1 VKALVFRGGRLAVVD
16 DYPEPQPAADEV
28 VIDVTLAGICRTDIE
43 VTRGYMNFEGVL
55 GHECVGVVGQA
66 GGAAGKKW
74 IGRRVVCE
82 INCVCGKCDMCMAG
96 LKTHCRRRTAI
107 GIEGRDG
114 CFAQRVAVPVANLHA
129 VPNGVA
135 DDVAV
140 FAEPLAAALQ
150 IIQQVRPSPRD
161 TVVVIGDGRLGQ
173 LTAQVLASRG
183 LRPMVV
189 GKSRDKLRRLERLG
203 IGVLDVAEARPR
215 GETHLVVEASG
226 SVEGLRMAIEFVRPR
241 GTIVLKST
249 LAVGEPLNLS
259 PVVVNEVTIL
269 GSRCGPLNEA
279 LVTLANGAVST
290 DGLVSAVYPLSD
302 GVKAMDAAMRPE
314 SLKVLIRP

>member
-1 VKALVFRGGRLAVVD
+1 VD
-16 DYPEPQPAADEV
+16 DHPEPRAGVDDV
-28 VIDVTLAGICRTDIE
+28 VVNVTLAGICRTDIE
-43 VTRGYMNFEGVL
+43 VTRGYMDFEGVL
-55 GHECVGVVGQA
+55 GHECVGMVGVA

-74 IGRRVVCE
+74 IGRRVACE
-82 INCVCGKCDMCMAG
+82 INCICGKCDMCMAG

-107 GIEGRDG
+107 GIDGHDG
-114 CFAQRVAVPVANLHA
+114 CFAERIAVPVANLHA
-129 VPNGVA
+129 VPPGLV

-150 IIQQVRPSPRD
+150 VIQQVRPSPRD
-161 TVVVIGDGRLGQ
+161 TAVVIGDGRLGQ

-189 GKSRDKLRRLERLG
+189 GKSRDKMRRLERLG
-203 IGVLDVAEARPR
+203 IGVLDAAEARPR

-269 GSRCGPLNEA
+269 GSRCGPINEA
-279 LVTLANGAVST
+279 LVALANGAVT
-290 DGLVSAVYPLSD
+290 TEGLVSAVFPLAD
-302 GVKAMDAAMRPE
+302 GVRAMEAALRPE
-314 SLKVLIRP
+314 ALKVLIRP

>member
-1 VKALVFRGGRLAVVD
+1 MKALIFRDRRLAVVD
-16 DYPEPQPAADEV
+16 DYPDPQPTPDEV

-43 VTRGYMNFEGVL
+43 VTRGYMDFEGVL
-55 GHECVGVVGQA
+55 GHECVGVVSRA

-74 IGRRVVCE
+74 QGRRVACE
-82 INCVCGKCDMCMAG
+82 INCVCGKCDMCLAG

-114 CFAQRVAVPVANLHA
+114 CFAQRIAVPAANLHA
-129 VPNGVA
+129 VPPNVP
-135 DDVAV
+135 DEVAV
-140 FAEPLAAALQ
+140 FAEPLAAAFQ
-150 IIQQVRPSPRD
+150 IIQQIRPSPRD
-161 TVVVIGDGRLGQ
+161 TAVVIGDGRLGQ

-203 IGVLDVAEARPR
+203 IGVLHADEARPR

-226 SVEGLRMAIEFVRPR
+226 SIDGFRMAMDFVRPR

-249 LAVGEPLNLS
+249 LAGGEPLNLS
-259 PVVVNEVTIL
+259 SIVVNEVTVL

-279 LVTLANGAVST
+279 LAALANGSVT
-290 DGLVSAVYPLSD
+290 TEGMISATFPLAD
-302 GVKAMDAAMRPE
+302 GVKAMETAMQPE
-314 SLKVLIRP
+314 SLKVLLRP